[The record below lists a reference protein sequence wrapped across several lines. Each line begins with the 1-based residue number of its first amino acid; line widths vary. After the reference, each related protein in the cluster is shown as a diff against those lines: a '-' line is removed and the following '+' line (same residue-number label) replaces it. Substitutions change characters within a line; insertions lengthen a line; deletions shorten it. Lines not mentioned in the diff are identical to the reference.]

1 MIELKLP
8 LKFLTVWVAVCVA
21 GVVASLGGFIYERT
35 KLTQENKVLEQ
46 ANPLGAPA
54 IGR

>member
-1 MIELKLP
+1 MLELKLP
-8 LKFLTVWVAVCVA
+8 LKFLTVWVGICVV
-21 GVVASLGGFIYERT
+21 GVVIALTGFIIERVHT
-35 KLTQENKVLEQ
+35 TQETKVLEQ